1 MPRAKKEVKISK
13 PKATEKKA
21 SPKVTKEVKKET
33 GLKQNV
39 YSAAGR
45 VLESITLPKEIFGLS
60 ENKQLLS
67 QAVRVYLANQR
78 SGTAHSKSRGEVNIS
93 TRKIYRQKGTGR
105 ARHGAASA
113 PIFVGGGVAF
123 GPKQRDY
130 SLKLS
135 KNARR
140 KALFTALSAKL
151 SNGEIKVV
159 AGFEK
164 LEPKTKEVAQALSKL
179 DLNGKKVNLLL
190 ITPDTSEKYE
200 NVVKAARNIEGVEI
214 RPSNLL
220 NTYEVLRARELLLMK
235 DAINALKENFIK

>member
-13 PKATEKKA
+13 PKVAEKKA

-33 GLKQNV
+33 GLKQSV

-60 ENKQLLS
+60 ENKQLLA

-78 SGTAHSKSRGEVNIS
+78 AGTAHSKSRGEVNIS

-140 KALFTALSAKL
+140 KALFTALSVKL
-151 SNGEIKVV
+151 SNGDIKVV
-159 AGFEK
+159 SGFEK
-164 LEPKTKEVAQALSKL
+164 LEPKTKEMAQALSKL

-200 NVVKAARNIEGVEI
+200 NVVKAARNIDGVEI